1 MHALT
6 GRGAVVTGAASGIGE
21 ALAHALA
28 GRGARLLL
36 ADRDAARLDAVAAA
50 LRGRGADCDALA
62 CDVLDPATADT
73 LAARAQERWGGA
85 DLVVNNA
92 GVTVVGPVATLP
104 EADAR
109 WLMDVNFWGVVR
121 GCRAFAPQLSR
132 RPGAAIVNVASVF
145 ALAAPPTQAMYAA
158 SKAAVRAF
166 SDVLREELRDAGVRV
181 LVVLPG
187 GVRTRIAE
195 SARVVDLAGTA
206 DSPADLAGQFRR
218 LARTSPEDAAAA
230 IVRALE
236 RGDTRLLIGA
246 DARLGDLVARLA
258 PARASAWVAALAR
271 RARVRTGRTGRTA

>member
-1 MHALT
+1 MHALS
-6 GRGAVVTGAASGIGE
+6 GRVAVVTGAASGIGE

-36 ADRDAARLDAVAAA
+36 ADRDAARLDAVATA
-50 LRGRGADCDALA
+50 LRARGADCEALA
-62 CDVLDPATADT
+62 GDLVEPSTADL
-73 LAARAQERWGGA
+73 LAARAQDRWGGA
-85 DLVVNNA
+85 DVVVNNA
-92 GVTVVGPVATLP
+92 GVTVVGPAAALP

-132 RPGAAIVNVASVF
+132 RPGAAIVNVSSVF

-166 SDVLREELRDAGVRV
+166 SDVLREELRDTGVRV

-195 SARVVDLAGTA
+195 SARIVDLAGTA
-206 DSPADLAGQFRR
+206 ASPAELAAQFRR
-218 LARTSPEDAAAA
+218 LARTSPEEAAAA
-230 IVRALE
+230 IVRAIE

-246 DARLGDLVARLA
+246 DARLGDLAARLV
-258 PARASAWVAALAR
+258 PARASAWAAALAR
-271 RARVRTGRTGRTA
+271 RVRSRE